1 MARCDSAANRFQM
14 PPVWEPGSRESRERG
29 KKHNQV

>member
-14 PPVWEPGSRESRERG
+14 PSVWERGSRVQGEGG